1 MAPKPTRKT
10 VELVRST
17 YQPTKAD
24 MEEEFVPKVSGDTV
38 LDRMQ
43 NVARALTE
51 PVKIRWIDRPR
62 ARK

>member
-1 MAPKPTRKT
+1 
-10 VELVRST
+10 
-17 YQPTKAD
+17 
-24 MEEEFVPKVSGDTV
+24 MEEEFVPKVPGDTV

-43 NVARALTE
+43 NVVRALTE